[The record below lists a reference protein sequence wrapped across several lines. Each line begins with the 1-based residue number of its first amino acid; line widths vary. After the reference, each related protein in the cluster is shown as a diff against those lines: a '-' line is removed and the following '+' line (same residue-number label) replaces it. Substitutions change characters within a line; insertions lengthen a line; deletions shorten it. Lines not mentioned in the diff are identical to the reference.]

1 MLRHEKNETDAT
13 EQVFPIWHCL
23 VPAIVMPFWLF
34 IVACLVLWAFPTR
47 AHLRHYCLS
56 QPAVWNRCSNICHC
70 LDHLAMEGGMP
81 PLRVIRE
88 QLCTVCSCIFRA
100 LSSPAQNI
108 CCHEIEKASA
118 ILQSQLF
125 LSPLWQV
132 GKRPNNCYRT
142 TTAHSVCMMISDK
155 RVHTNQSVASHQID

>member
-1 MLRHEKNETDAT
+1 MLRDAKKNETDAS

-23 VPAIVMPFWLF
+23 VPVIVMPFWLF

-70 LDHLAMEGGMP
+70 LDHLAMGGMP
-81 PLRVIRE
+81 PLRVGRV

-118 ILQSQLF
+118 ISTF
-125 LSPLWQV
+125 SPV
-132 GKRPNNCYRT
+132 SCGKCKSPNNCYST
-142 TTAHSVCMMISDK
+142 TTAHSVCMMILDK
-155 RVHTNQSVASHQID
+155 RVHTNQSVASHEID